1 MERNFKILIESK
13 EDNNKMEVYGTK
25 IDLMNAL
32 ANLSNTLLEKSN
44 LSKDEIKYAIE
55 LGMSSEEELKDEDKK
70 LQKELEEKL
79 SKIFKEIF
87 E

>member
-13 EDNNKMEVYGTK
+13 EDNIKMEVYGTK

>member
-1 MERNFKILIESK
+1 MEKNFKILIESK

>member
-32 ANLSNTLLEKSN
+32 ANLSNTLFEKSN